1 MLEGGAGR
9 LERYAGVL
17 NRMRTSRGKFV
28 VVIVPMII
36 ACTLLTSIA
45 SAMIGLNDLRD
56 KLAQEMENVARTQAL
71 ALRIPVWNYESQ
83 TLQSIAEAMLT
94 NPAVSATEVR
104 DNFRSVIAKAE
115 RRARAGATWTIV
127 TPIQSPAVAGG
138 EELIGDLVLVYND
151 GLIRNEVSNRLWR
164 DALLLLLLV
173 VTISASAIAA
183 HLLTIGRPLDR
194 FLRAIHRAE
203 DPRLRQPVPVTSQDE
218 IGRIMAGYNR
228 LLAKLAAEENERT
241 RAADELRAARDRAEK
256 ALADLRT
263 TQRSL
268 IEAEKMA
275 SLGQMVAGVAH
286 EINTPVGIALTAA
299 SHLAD
304 ETRHLRTAMDDGSL
318 RKSQLADYVETAA
331 DAARL
336 LMSNM
341 HRASELIQSFKQV
354 AVDRSSDE
362 RRGFDLRA
370 YVDEVILSLGPR
382 LKRTRNQVLVRGEGS
397 VMVDSYPGP
406 IAQLV
411 TNLVINALVH
421 AFGDDGAGTLAID
434 VAALPDGLVELRFQD
449 DGRGIPAENL
459 DRIFEPF
466 FTTKR
471 GAGGSGLGMHI
482 CFNLVTRTLGG
493 TLTVESRVGEGT
505 TFTAR
510 FPAIAPAQS
519 APAEAETAA

>member
-1 MLEGGAGR
+1 
-9 LERYAGVL
+9 VL
-17 NRMRTSRGKFV
+17 SRMSTSRGKFV
-28 VVIVPMII
+28 LVIVPMII
-36 ACTLLTSIA
+36 ACTLLTSIV
-45 SAMIGLNDLRD
+45 SVLIGQGDLRRQLG
-56 KLAQEMENVARTQAL
+56 KEMEHVSRTQAL

-104 DNFRSVIAKAE
+104 DNFRSVIARAE
-115 RRARAGATWTIV
+115 RPPGPGSTWTLT
-127 TPIQSPAVAGG
+127 TPILSPAVGSDEVIG
-138 EELIGDLVLVYND
+138 ELVLVYND
-151 GLIRNEVSNRLWR
+151 DLIRKEVESRLYR

-173 VTISASAIAA
+173 VTITGSAVAA
-183 HLLTIGRPLDR
+183 HRLTMGKPLEL
-194 FLRAIHRAE
+194 FLSAIHRAE

-218 IGRIMAGYNR
+218 IGRIMAAYNR
-228 LLAKLAAEENERT
+228 LLAKLAAEESERT
-241 RAADELRAARDRAEK
+241 RAADELRAARDRAET
-256 ALADLRT
+256 ALADLRA

-304 ETRHLRTAMDDGSL
+304 ETRKLNAAMDANAL
-318 RKSQLADYVETAA
+318 RRSQLEEYVETAA

-362 RRGFDLRA
+362 RRAFDLKSYA
-370 YVDEVILSLGPR
+370 EEVVHSLGPR
-382 LKRTRNQVLVRGEGS
+382 LKRTPHQVVVRGQGP
-397 VMVDSYPGP
+397 VPVDSYPGP
-406 IAQLV
+406 VAQLV
-411 TNLVINALVH
+411 TNLIINALVH
-421 AFGDDGAGTLAID
+421 AFDGTPAGTILIE
-434 VAALPDGLVELRFQD
+434 VAALPGGLVELRITD
-449 DGRGIPAENL
+449 DGAGIPEEHL
-459 DRIFEPF
+459 ERIFEPF

-482 CFNLVTRTLGG
+482 CFNIVTQTLGG
-493 TLTVESRVGEGT
+493 TFTVSSRFGEGT

-510 FPAIAPAQS
+510 FPAVAPPPVLPTAR
-519 APAEAETAA
+519 PADETVERVA